1 MGLKGVGE
9 PVASAILH
17 FYDKDDYPIL
27 DKYALCTLGINHPKV
42 KYDALFWQEYVD
54 FCREKAYDHG
64 VSMRILDRAL
74 WKYSQSGAAK

>member
-17 FYDKDDYPIL
+17 FYDRDDYPIL
-27 DKYALCTLGINHPKV
+27 DQHALRSIGIDNKKV
-42 KYDALFWQEYVD
+42 NYDCPFWQEYVD